1 MGKFVFCDIKDAAMH
16 TAGKKV
22 AELSFSD
29 GFTGACQISKGF
41 PDRPDKGFEQLK
53 RWISCASFESIVL
66 KDLELSRLGKARDS
80 FLVWIKDHSS
90 SLISLASFSHLT
102 ARIRSWR
109 LLWGSNT
116 GQMASISEC
125 FFSIL
130 ATIPDPEKTSAHTI
144 FGLPSFFEIIST
156 SSSIFP
162 IKLLLFPR

>member
-16 TAGKKV
+16 TAGKKA

-90 SLISLASFSHLT
+90 SPDFPCIVFASDS
-102 ARIRSWR
+102 
-109 LLWGSNT
+109 
-116 GQMASISEC
+116 QV
-125 FFSIL
+125 
-130 ATIPDPEKTSAHTI
+130 PELEAALGK
-144 FGLPSFFEIIST
+144 
-156 SSSIFP
+156 
-162 IKLLLFPR
+162 